1 MKNNS
6 QILDLSAAPII
17 IAEVAQ
23 AHDGSLG
30 MAHAYIDAAAEAGA
44 DAIKFQT
51 HIADAEST
59 LDEPFRVKF
68 SLQDETRYD
77 YWKRMEFTTEQW
89 IGLANHARE
98 KGLYFLSSPFSVEA
112 VDLLEI
118 VGVAGWKIGSG
129 EAFSINLLNV
139 IFSTNKPILL
149 STGMSN
155 WEEIDTT
162 VSILKSRNLDF
173 VILQCTSK
181 YPTPLEEVGLNVV
194 EQIRLR
200 YDVPAGLS
208 DHSGT
213 PWPAIIAL
221 ARGASAI
228 EVHVT
233 FDRHMFG
240 PDTKASVTFKE
251 LSMICAARDAMR
263 KIDKSPVDKDLTAIE
278 MRTMRDT
285 FGKSLAPRYPMTVGE
300 IITRDS
306 LTTKKP
312 ATGISYEDIN
322 KVVGKK
328 LNHDVSPDRLLRW
341 DDLEVKN

>member
-68 SLQDETRYD
+68 SMQDETRYD

-89 IGLANHARE
+89 IGLADHARE
-98 KGLYFLSSPFSVEA
+98 RGLYFLSSPFSVEA
-112 VDLLEI
+112 VDLLEM

-129 EAFSINLLNV
+129 EAFSIDLLNI

-155 WEEIDTT
+155 WEEIDAT
-162 VSILKSRNLDF
+162 VSILKSKNLDF
-173 VILQCTSK
+173 VVLQCTTK
-181 YPTPLEEVGLNVV
+181 YPTPLDEVGLNVV
-194 EQIRLR
+194 EEIRSR
-200 YDVPAGLS
+200 YDAPAGLS

-221 ARGASAI
+221 ARGASVI

-233 FDRHMFG
+233 FDRRMFG

-251 LSMICAARDAMR
+251 LSMICAARNAMR
-263 KIDKSPVDKDLTAIE
+263 KIDESPVDKDLTAIE

-285 FGKSLAPRYPMTVGE
+285 FGKSLALRYPMTVGE
-300 IITRDS
+300 TITHDS

-328 LNHDVSPDRLLRW
+328 LIHAVLPDRLLRW
-341 DDLEVKN
+341 DDLGEKN

>member
-30 MAHAYIDAAAEAGA
+30 IAHAFIDAAAEAGA

-112 VDLLEI
+112 VDLLKT

-129 EAFSINLLNV
+129 EAFSIDLLNV
-139 IFSTNKPILL
+139 VSSTNKPILL
-149 STGMSN
+149 STGMSS

-162 VSILKSRNLDF
+162 VSILKSKNLDF

-181 YPTPLEEVGLNVV
+181 YPTPLDEVGLNVV
-194 EQIRLR
+194 EQIHSR
-200 YDVPAGLS
+200 YDIPAGLS

-221 ARGASAI
+221 ARGASVI

-233 FDRHMFG
+233 FDRRMFG

-263 KIDKSPVDKDLTAIE
+263 KIDESPVNKDLTAIE

-285 FGKSLAPRYPMTVGE
+285 FGKSLALRYPMNVGE
-300 IITRDS
+300 TITRDS

-312 ATGISYEDIN
+312 ATGIPYEDIN

-328 LNHDVSPDRLLRW
+328 LIHNVSPDRLLRW
-341 DDLEVKN
+341 DDLEGKN

>member
-89 IGLANHARE
+89 IGLADHARE
-98 KGLYFLSSPFSVEA
+98 RGLYFLSSPFSVEA

-129 EAFSINLLNV
+129 EAFSIDLLNV
-139 IFSTNKPILL
+139 IFSTKKPILL

-155 WEEIDTT
+155 WEEIDAT
-162 VSILKSRNLDF
+162 VSILKSKNLDF
-173 VILQCTSK
+173 VVLQCTTK
-181 YPTPLEEVGLNVV
+181 YPTPLDEVGLNVV
-194 EQIRLR
+194 EEIRSR
-200 YDVPAGLS
+200 YDAPAGLS

-221 ARGASAI
+221 ARGASVI

-251 LSMICAARDAMR
+251 LSMICAARNAMR
-263 KIDKSPVDKDLTAIE
+263 KIDESPVDKDLTAIE
-278 MRTMRDT
+278 MRAMRDT
-285 FGKSLAPRYPMTVGE
+285 FGKSLALRYPMTVGE
-300 IITRDS
+300 IITHDS

-328 LNHDVSPDRLLRW
+328 LIHAVLPDRLLRW
-341 DDLEVKN
+341 DDLGEKN